1 MSLFMANPALVTGLA
16 VASLLIIAILY
27 WIKPPPPTVVVS
39 SSILWA
45 RLMRERKRSS
55 LLDKLRRLLS
65 ILIACI
71 IAVFIATASGGPELI
86 SSEESEIKDATIV
99 MDNSGTMATL
109 TRGGFTRWE
118 HAVEVAREILVG
130 SHPSAEFLILDTSGQ
145 IVSRV
150 ANTKWKALEE
160 LEKLSISFEGN
171 VQYPVLTDRD
181 ARLVFISDGVSPIA
195 VPTMTETISVFE
207 PAENVG
213 ITSLTIS
220 SGLSEFASAPRGFVQ
235 VTNGSLNVKEVVV
248 GVSGLGGKNI
258 RESLTLKPDSSVTSV
273 IDLEE
278 FQDGPLRVSVTSVRD
293 AFPKDDLAYM
303 VKPLSSKSKVT
314 LVTSGNVYLESA
326 LEAMSNVEFS
336 VIETESY
343 DPMDLTDIY
352 IFDRFKPEIPPSV
365 PTLEFL
371 IAEQF
376 SQDIVSV
383 GSYRSLGDHPVL
395 RGVTLSDLRIEK
407 VSSPPFITGDS
418 EILWGD
424 IETPLLIAQVL
435 DKKSVQVGFS
445 LEGSNFPLQPAF
457 PIFLANTIDW
467 MLESDVP
474 AFVKQ
479 GRVVIPTDNA
489 SILDLDGNSVEANV
503 LDGHTIFHAIAPN
516 LYSIR
521 QGSDRF
527 WIPANLTNYNYTL
540 VNKSRLNS
548 GALSGM
554 VIKGDDGSNE
564 LIKPNLWSLLV
575 SISLLLVALEW
586 FTYHRRITV

>member
-1 MSLFMANPALVTGLA
+1 MSLFMANPGLVTGLA

-27 WIKPPPPTVVVS
+27 WIKPPPPTVIVS
-39 SSILWA
+39 SSILWT

-55 LLDKLRRLLS
+55 ILDKLRRLLS

-71 IAVFIATASGGPELI
+71 IAVFIVAALGGPELI
-86 SSEESEIKDATIV
+86 SSEESEIKNATIV

-109 TRGGFTRWE
+109 TRDGSTRWE
-118 HAVEVAREILVG
+118 HAVEVAKEILMG

-160 LEKLSISFEGN
+160 LEKLSISFGGN
-171 VQYPVLTDRD
+171 VQYPVLMSRD

-213 ITSLTIS
+213 ITSLTVS
-220 SGLSEFASAPRGFVQ
+220 SGLSESASAPRGFVQ
-235 VTNGSLNVKEVVV
+235 VTNGSLNVKEVVI
-248 GVSGLGGKNI
+248 GVSGLGGKNT

-273 IDLEE
+273 IDLAE

-336 VIETESY
+336 VIETEFY

-371 IAEQF
+371 IAEQS

-383 GSYRSLGDHPVL
+383 GSFRSLGDHPVL

-407 VSSPPFITGDS
+407 VSSPSFITDDS

-424 IETPLLIAQVL
+424 IETPLLIAKIL

-467 MLESDVP
+467 MLESNVP
-474 AFVKQ
+474 ALVKQ

-489 SILDLDGNSVEANV
+489 LILDLDGNSIEANV
-503 LDGHTIFHAIAPN
+503 FDGHTIFHAIAPN

-521 QGSDRF
+521 QGSDRS
-527 WIPANLTNYNYTL
+527 WMPANLTNYNYTL

-548 GALSGM
+548 GAFSGAG
-554 VIKGDDGSNE
+554 IKSDDRLNE
-564 LIKPNLWSLLV
+564 QIKPNLWNLLV

>member
-1 MSLFMANPALVTGLA
+1 MANPALVTGLA

-109 TRGGFTRWE
+109 TRGGYTRWE
-118 HAVEVAREILVG
+118 HAVEVAREILMG

-160 LEKLSISFEGN
+160 LEKLSISFGGN

-273 IDLEE
+273 IDLAE

-293 AFPKDDLAYM
+293 AFPQDDLAYM

-371 IAEQF
+371 IAEQS

-383 GSYRSLGDHPVL
+383 GSFRSLGDHPVL

-407 VSSPPFITGDS
+407 VSSPSFITDDS

-424 IETPLLIAQVL
+424 IETPLLIAKIL

-467 MLESDVP
+467 MLESNVP
-474 AFVKQ
+474 ALVKQ

-489 SILDLDGNSVEANV
+489 LILDLDGNSIEANV
-503 LDGHTIFHAIAPN
+503 FDGHTIFHAIAPN

-521 QGSDRF
+521 QGSDRS
-527 WIPANLTNYNYTL
+527 WMPANLTNYNYTL

-548 GALSGM
+548 GAFSGAG
-554 VIKGDDGSNE
+554 IKSDDRLNE
-564 LIKPNLWSLLV
+564 QIKPNLWNLLV